1 MSGNELTP
9 YGTNNLPILGNG
21 RLPGRSY
28 KEIEKGLARTAV
40 EMVKSEAN
48 LEAGAF
54 LASVGM
60 THLGMLSAVAEAVVE
75 MHPAAA
81 QGCAQIMNAYGLGA
95 AEIIRRTVR

>member
-1 MSGNELTP
+1 MPGNELTP

-21 RLPGRSY
+21 RLPGKTR
-28 KEIEKGLARTAV
+28 KEIEKGRAGTVRD
-40 EMVKSEAN
+40 MVVNEGR
-48 LEAGAF
+48 LEAAAF
-54 LASVGM
+54 LSSVGM

-95 AEIIRRTVR
+95 AELIRRTMR

>member
-1 MSGNELTP
+1 MSGNELTS
-9 YGTNNLPILGNG
+9 YGGNLPVLGNG
-21 RLPGRSY
+21 RLPSRTQ
-28 KEIEKGLARTAV
+28 KEIERGLARTV
-40 EMVKSEAN
+40 GDMVISESR

-54 LASVGM
+54 LGSVGM
-60 THLGMLSAVAEAVVE
+60 THLGTLAAVAEAVVE